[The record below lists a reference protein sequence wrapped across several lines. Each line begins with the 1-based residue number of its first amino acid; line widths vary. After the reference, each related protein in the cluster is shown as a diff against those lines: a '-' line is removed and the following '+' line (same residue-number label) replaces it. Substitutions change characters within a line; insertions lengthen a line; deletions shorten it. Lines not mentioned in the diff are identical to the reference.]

1 MKRTHGCLI
10 VFLILL
16 LSWQTAFARTDTVPT
31 AKDWF
36 QKGVAYENGAVYG
49 EAINMF
55 TAAIDIDPYYADA
68 YLHRGM
74 SYRIHEI
81 SATTEAIDDFS
92 KVIILDPK
100 NAEAYYQRGLVN
112 EYVIKNEAAKS
123 DMITAAGL
131 GHQGAQQW
139 LAALNK
145 TDKPVV
151 APVAAAPLPVAEC
164 KPVAEVAEQGF
175 DLAAYLPGGMQPIV
189 YFDFNKSTIR
199 SEGYAVLDE
208 ISAVLKKKLPE
219 AVVLVVGHTDNS
231 GTEKYNAGLSLH
243 RAEAVKAYLTTK
255 HGIAAHRISAEGY
268 GEMAPADTN
277 ETEEGR
283 AHNRRASV
291 AGIRK

>member
-1 MKRTHGCLI
+1 MKKTHGCII
-10 VFLILL
+10 VLLILL
-16 LSWQTAFARTDTVPT
+16 LSWQTVFAQADAVT

-36 QKGVAYENGAVYG
+36 QKGVAYENRAVYG

-55 TAAIDIDPYYADA
+55 TAAIESDPTYSDA

-74 SYRIHEI
+74 SYRIYEI

-92 KVIILDPK
+92 QVIALDPK

-112 EYVIKNEAAKS
+112 AFVINNEAAKS

-131 GHQGAQQW
+131 GHPGAQQW
-139 LAALNK
+139 LAALNNQE
-145 TDKPVV
+145 KPV
-151 APVAAAPLPVAEC
+151 ATAPLPVSEC
-164 KPVAEVAEQGF
+164 KPTAEQGF
-175 DLAAYLPGGMQPIV
+175 DLAAHLPGGMQPIV
-189 YFDFNKSTIR
+189 YFDFNKSGIK

-208 ISAVLKKKLPE
+208 VAVVLTKKLPS
-219 AVVLVVGHTDNS
+219 AVILVVGHTDNT
-231 GTEKYNAGLSLH
+231 GTEKYNAGLSLR
-243 RAEAVKAYLTTK
+243 RAEAVKRYLITK
-255 HGIAAHRISAEGY
+255 HGIAPDRISAEGY

-291 AGIRK
+291 AGIQK